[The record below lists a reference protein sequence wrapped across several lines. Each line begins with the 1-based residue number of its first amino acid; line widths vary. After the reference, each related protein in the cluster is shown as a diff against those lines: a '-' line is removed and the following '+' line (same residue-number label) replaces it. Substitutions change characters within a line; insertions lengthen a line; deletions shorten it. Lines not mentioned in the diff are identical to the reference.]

1 MEPAY
6 HHLSAKVISQEFEY
20 LIMTDLTLNEFR
32 DIQKED
38 LKKVLEEEVRKM
50 FGSDYKSHNIKKKMG
65 LSANLFQN
73 VKRISR
79 KP

>member
-50 FGSDYKSHNIKKKMG
+50 FGPDYKPHNVKKKTG
-65 LSANLFQN
+65 LSAKLFQN
-73 VKRISR
+73 VKRVSR